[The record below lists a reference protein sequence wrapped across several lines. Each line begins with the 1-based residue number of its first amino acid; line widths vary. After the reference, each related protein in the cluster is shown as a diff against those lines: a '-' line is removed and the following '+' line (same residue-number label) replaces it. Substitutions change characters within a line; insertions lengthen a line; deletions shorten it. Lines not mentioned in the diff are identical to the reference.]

1 MLQEILSIID
11 KFYARRFK
19 CNFFL
24 QCTLNDK
31 WKEDKDQAYKRFN
44 KNADDDDFM
53 LVRYDGGWRLRR

>member
-1 MLQEILSIID
+1 MHVDLSVTL
-11 KFYARRFK
+11 
-19 CNFFL
+19 FL